1 MHISVLLKETI
12 EGLDIKSGDVVVD
25 GTLGAGGHSIEIANQ
40 FGKEVTIIGFDLDT
54 SALKLAKDNFKST
67 GGNLVTVHDNFK
79 NMNVA
84 CSNVGFANVDKVML
98 DLGVSSM
105 EFGASGRG
113 FSFMY
118 DEPLLMTLTNPIT
131 QDTLTAE
138 NVVNGMSEK
147 ELADIIYKYGEE
159 RFSRQIAKAIVIARK
174 KKRIET
180 TFELSEIIAGSVP
193 RGYRNGKI
201 NPATKTFQALRIYV
215 NDELG
220 AIETGIRN
228 AWKILNPHGRIAV
241 ITFHSL
247 EDRIVKN
254 LFKELGK
261 DEGKII
267 TKKPIV
273 PTRSEVLNN
282 RRSRSAKLRIIEKI

>member
-12 EGLDIKSGDVVVD
+12 EGLDIKSGDVIVD

-40 FGKEVTIIGFDLDT
+40 FGKEVTIIGFDLDS

-84 CSNVGFANVDKVML
+84 CSNVGFARVDKVML

-105 EFGASGRG
+105 ELGASGRG

-118 DEPLLMTLTNPIT
+118 DEPLLMTLINPIT

-138 NVVNGMSEK
+138 NVVNGMSEN

-228 AWKILNPHGRIAV
+228 AWKILNQHGRIAV

-273 PTRSEVLNN
+273 PTRSEVINN

>member
-12 EGLDIKSGDVVVD
+12 EGLDIKSGDVIVD

-228 AWKILNPHGRIAV
+228 AWKILNQHGRIAV